1 MLNHLIIHAF
11 SKIPLIIRAFSVHQ
25 GGVQTH
31 AEHGASPRK
40 PRRKQIKPPPPLTV
54 RARPRLRALPA
65 KPRERPPRFHV
76 ATFKAAGDG
85 ERGGHAQ
92 PSRSRSAR
100 PLRSAANRRRGRSR
114 PFALCAP
121 PLAGGCGRE
130 GRGRARR
137 LAAVAAGAPA
147 RSARTAAVPDSF
159 PV

>member
-1 MLNHLIIHAF
+1 MLLTRYCPQFGHLA
-11 SKIPLIIRAFSVHQ
+11 
-25 GGVQTH
+25 
-31 AEHGASPRK
+31 AEWGTNT
-40 PRRKQIKPPPPLTV
+40 RRMQSTTLYH
-54 RARPRLRALPA
+54 RSHARPHTAAPTPQHKTPPSAPRALPA

-100 PLRSAANRRRGRSR
+100 PLRLAANRRRERAR
-114 PFALCAP
+114 PVALCAP
-121 PLAGGCGRE
+121 PLVGGCGRE

-137 LAAVAAGAPA
+137 LAAEAAGAPA
-147 RSARTAAVPDSF
+147 RSARAAAAPDSF